1 MVLEMT
7 TNVRDKKVVALS
19 IDDNYVWP
27 LLSLCY
33 SLWTNSDEGFIVY
46 IANVN
51 GTLSS
56 INQRLIESALKTMRL
71 SFRIIEAQIPPDVK
85 TDSRISI
92 AAYGRL
98 WMADNLKE
106 DFIYLDADSLAFEGW
121 QEIFKLIPKLKSNP
135 KYLLGASPAKSNEG
149 LNWESEYVN
158 TRLLAFHS
166 TCLIIS
172 QKNWMTNTRKFGKDS
187 WYAVARRANE
197 LNLLAHDQ
205 DTLQFMAQGDFLHVP
220 EAIFELP
227 FRPATRARIISA
239 GSWTKPW
246 TVREKHVPIRIY
258 QDLFNTRRTN
268 GAYFLDEYNAF
279 KLNEIEFFEFLKSVD
294 AKAFG
299 EISNLRS
306 KLYSKNPPIFLRIKF
321 YLILQI
327 EKSLKRF
334 HKRKIA

>member
-1 MVLEMT
+1 MT

-33 SLWTNSDEGFIVY
+33 SLWTNSDEGFIVC

-56 INQRLIESALKTMRL
+56 MNQELIESVLKTMRL
-71 SFRIIEAQIPPDVK
+71 PFRIVEAQIPPDVK

-121 QEIFKLIPKLKSNP
+121 QEIFELIPRLKSNP
-135 KYLLGASPAKSNEG
+135 KYLLGASPAKSNKG

-172 QKNWMTNTRKFGKDS
+172 QKNWKTNTKKFGKNS

-227 FRPATRARIISA
+227 FRPSTRARIISA

-246 TVREKHVPIRIY
+246 TVREKYIPIRIY
-258 QDLFNTRRTN
+258 QDLFNSRRTN

-279 KLNEIEFFEFLKSVD
+279 KLNEIEFLGFLKSTDLKVFE
-294 AKAFG
+294 KVL
-299 EISNLRS
+299 SLRNM
-306 KLYSKNPPIFLRIKF
+306 LHTYNPPFLLRVKF
-321 YLILQI
+321 HLILFL
-327 EKSLKRF
+327 EKLLSQF
-334 HKRKIA
+334 HHQKIA